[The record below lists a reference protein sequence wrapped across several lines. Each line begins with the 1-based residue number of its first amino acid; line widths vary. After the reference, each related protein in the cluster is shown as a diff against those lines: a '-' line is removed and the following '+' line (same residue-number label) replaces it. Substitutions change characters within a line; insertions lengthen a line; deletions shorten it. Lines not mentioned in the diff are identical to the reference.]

1 MTDTIKEILRE
12 KTEEGDLPIVVIVDF
27 TLVIGM
33 DSSAAHAIAKL
44 KKIIHRLFHVETSIF
59 CTGSD
64 RDGFPCEFALSEAL
78 SPTPTNT
85 TTDVSSNASASTHA
99 KYDEENEMD
108 LNDFQVLSPPGISN
122 LSMRGAI
129 SISPHTASTM
139 ASEILATHMDGRVC
153 ETLDDALRFAEDILI
168 ARSDN
173 THEFHTYSCTVDE
186 VSSINMT
193 LEEEQYRAKTYLL
206 GLFPE
211 SSSVEFL
218 QLSADMIVSMMVREE
233 YGKSDIIWDQG
244 ADSTSLKI
252 VVSGE
257 LLSLIDESGASEL
270 VKIGSIVGELG
281 LVHGTNRLTTLACS
295 SPTAVVYSLDIVQ
308 WRNLQAD
315 YPKVASLVDAIV
327 IRYLAHRVQH
337 VSNRYFHTTL
347 PV

>member
-1 MTDTIKEILRE
+1 
-12 KTEEGDLPIVVIVDF
+12 
-27 TLVIGM
+27 
-33 DSSAAHAIAKL
+33 
-44 KKIIHRLFHVETSIF
+44 
-59 CTGSD
+59 
-64 RDGFPCEFALSEAL
+64 
-78 SPTPTNT
+78 
-85 TTDVSSNASASTHA
+85 
-99 KYDEENEMD
+99 
-108 LNDFQVLSPPGISN
+108 
-122 LSMRGAI
+122 
-129 SISPHTASTM
+129 
-139 ASEILATHMDGRVC
+139 
-153 ETLDDALRFAEDILI
+153 
-168 ARSDN
+168 
-173 THEFHTYSCTVDE
+173 
-186 VSSINMT
+186 MT
-193 LEEEQYRAKTYLL
+193 LEEERYRAKTYLL